1 MQTLLI
7 ANPNYSEFT
16 QAAWEV
22 LRKPNLSMQW
32 YIIPILL
39 IFVYIVSKELSE
51 GHTKIGLAGAAL
63 WLVDIWNE
71 SWNSYICAVSG
82 HAPVWG
88 TPPGADINGIGL
100 AGQGSAFNILIGY
113 NIEISFMFFIMG
125 IASCLMLPKDKKA
138 KILGINNRVF
148 FACVLTTLAVLV
160 ECFLNYANVLTWEWS
175 FWQRSCPWIL
185 WIIGYLPFF
194 SAAFYVY
201 DRPTTKQS
209 AKAVG
214 VLGALVAVGIIVGAA
229 LNWL

>member
-1 MQTLLI
+1 MQTLLVYKDS
-7 ANPNYSEFT
+7 YSELT
-16 QAAWEV
+16 KAAWAV
-22 LRKPNLSMQW
+22 LRNPDATMQW

-39 IFVYIVSKELSE
+39 IFIYIVSKEISE
-51 GHTKIGLAGAAL
+51 GHIKAVCAGAAL

-71 SWNSYICAVSG
+71 IWNSYICAVSG

-88 TPPGADINGIGL
+88 TPPGSVEGVGL
-100 AGQGSAFNILIGY
+100 AGQSSAFDILIGY

-148 FACVLTTLAVLV
+148 FALVMTTLCVAV

-175 FWQRSCPWIL
+175 FWQRSCPWVL

-194 SAAFYVY
+194 SAAYYTY
-201 DRPTTKQS
+201 DRPTNK
-209 AKAVG
+209 KALQTVG
-214 VLGALVAVGIIVGAA
+214 CLAALDIVGIIVGAC
-229 LNWL
+229 LNWI